1 MSKGSMR
8 MSVNGTDVIVIDEE
22 GMYYKGELVED
33 AGVAYGLFLK
43 VLEHMHEELSDCC
56 AE

>member
-1 MSKGSMR
+1 MR